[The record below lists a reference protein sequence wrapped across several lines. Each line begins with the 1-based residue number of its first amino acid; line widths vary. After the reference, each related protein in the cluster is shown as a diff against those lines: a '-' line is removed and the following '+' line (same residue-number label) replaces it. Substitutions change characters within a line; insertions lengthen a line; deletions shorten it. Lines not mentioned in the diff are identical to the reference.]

1 MSFMSLYA
9 VKLFHSLGFLT
20 RGRLLAEKLGVLGG
34 GRYFSDSPESKI
46 GLPDLELDSKGFKD
60 GMSWAR
66 TLDSKFKRICQV
78 EKFKR
83 MILA

>member
-46 GLPDLELDSKGFKD
+46 GLPDLELEL
-60 GMSWAR
+60 
-66 TLDSKFKRICQV
+66 TN
-78 EKFKR
+78 
-83 MILA
+83 